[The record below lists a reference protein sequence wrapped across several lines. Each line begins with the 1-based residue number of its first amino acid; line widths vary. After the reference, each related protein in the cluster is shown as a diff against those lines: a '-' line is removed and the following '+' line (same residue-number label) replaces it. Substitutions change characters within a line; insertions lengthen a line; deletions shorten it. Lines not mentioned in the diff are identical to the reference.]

1 MNYGLVLTAR
11 ARADI
16 LRNAEWW
23 AENHSPN
30 QAISWF
36 DSIYEQLEGLR
47 LMPERFPLA
56 PENGLVEVE
65 IREMPL
71 GVGTRPSYRAVFTIK
86 LLEVHVLT
94 VRRASQDS
102 VTTEDI
108 ES

>member
-23 AENHSPN
+23 AENHSTD
-30 QAISWF
+30 QAIAWF
-36 DSIYEQLEGLR
+36 DSIYKQLESLR
-47 LMPERFPLA
+47 MMPERFSLA
-56 PENGLVEVE
+56 PENGLVEAE

-71 GVGTRPSYRAVFTIK
+71 GVGSRPSYRAVFTIK
-86 LLEVHVLT
+86 PLEVHVLT
-94 VRRASQDS
+94 VRRTSQDA
-102 VTTEDI
+102 VTTRDI

>member
-1 MNYGLVLTAR
+1 M
-11 ARADI
+11 
-16 LRNAEWW
+16 
-23 AENHSPN
+23 
-30 QAISWF
+30 
-36 DSIYEQLEGLR
+36 
-47 LMPERFPLA
+47 MPERFPLA

-71 GVGTRPSYRAVFTIK
+71 GVGSRPSYRAVFTIK